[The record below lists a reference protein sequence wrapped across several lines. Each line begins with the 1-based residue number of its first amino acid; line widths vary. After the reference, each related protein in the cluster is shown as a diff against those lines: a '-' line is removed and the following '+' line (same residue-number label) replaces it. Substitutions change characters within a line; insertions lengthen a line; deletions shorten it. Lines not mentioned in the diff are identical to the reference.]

1 MKLVITLI
9 LIIVCNFTIA
19 SNKINIVI
27 IIGDLKMTTSDVKK
41 MADVIYL
48 NEDYKVDNFS
58 ISHFSNNVN
67 NSENWLKKKK
77 NISYKSNVISCD
89 FDICSD
95 LKGIINAY
103 RTNDSKLYFG
113 EENTIDCNF
122 PNNYITTSILRDNQY
137 TTISEE
143 IKKELKNSKEEKTL
157 FFYVHGKTLKKQEVL
172 FEKDT
177 IEVTSNVE
185 YKITPTIKSNFKSYK
200 WTPSSNLSCSDCK
213 TPVFKGENSSSYQLI
228 CVDSNGCEVISPKIY
243 IKIKKN
249 CDLGNQPSKLLL
261 GQEYSSKYVFVN
273 KKGKNDHEWN
283 IAANGSGG
291 GFTYDLL
298 ATNNCYEKYKVILID
313 LNGKEIWPQEY
324 YKAATDKRAGTNLHE
339 LFPDKNVF
347 HLNLSEFAQR
357 IEDEETFIVKLKI
370 ITYDSN
376 YNIIGE
382 TISDRLKFF
391 KCEK

>member
-58 ISHFSNNVN
+58 IFHFSNNVN
-67 NSENWLKKKK
+67 NSENWSKKKK

-89 FDICSD
+89 FDLCSD
-95 LKGIINAY
+95 LKGIINVT

-122 PNNYITTSILRDNQY
+122 PNNYITKSILLDNQY

-157 FFYVHGKTLKKQEVL
+157 FFYVHGKKLKKQEVL

-177 IEVTSNVE
+177 IEVTSNE
-185 YKITPTIKSNFKSYK
+185 DYKITPIIKSNFKSYK
-200 WTPSSNLSCSDCK
+200 WFPSSNLSCSDCK
-213 TPVFKGENSSSYQLI
+213 NPVFNGENSSSFQLI
-228 CVDSNGCEVISPKIY
+228 CVDSNGCEVVSHKIY
-243 IKIKKN
+243 LKIKKN
-249 CDLGNQPSKLLL
+249 CDLGNQPTKLLL
-261 GQEYSSKYVFVN
+261 KEYPPKYVFVN
-273 KKGKNDHEWN
+273 NKGKNEKDWN
-283 IAANGSGG
+283 IASNSSGG
-291 GFTYDLL
+291 LTFDLL
-298 ATNNCYEKYKVILID
+298 ASNNCYEKYKVILMD
-313 LNGKEIWPQEY
+313 LVGKEIWEQEY
-324 YKAATDKRAGTNLHE
+324 YKAATDKRALTNLHE

-347 HLNLSEFAQR
+347 HLDLDEFEER
-357 IEDEETFIVKLKI
+357 INDKVNPFIVKLKI
-370 ITYDSN
+370 ITYDN
-376 YNIIGE
+376 NNNIVGE
-382 TISDRLKFF
+382 TISGRLQFNH
-391 KCEK
+391 CNE